1 MYSVDPWDIAELNL
15 HKRDLRPPKAKGKN
29 DFINDRS

>member
-15 HKRDLRPPKAKGKN
+15 HKRDLRPPKPKEKT
-29 DFINDRS
+29 IS